1 MENFVGQFY
10 EIAKSTPVQQTAQL
24 NAFVTDFDIESLLAE
39 HESLSEV
46 DLSKLLGLT
55 TSDDS

>member
-10 EIAKSTPVQQTAQL
+10 EMAKSSPVEQTAQL
-24 NAFVTDFDIESLLAE
+24 NTFVTDFDIESLLAE

-46 DLSKLLGLT
+46 DLSKLLRITLN
-55 TSDDS
+55 DS